1 VHDEQENHRNSL
13 DKRPAVK
20 ITIID
25 CAISNLRSVQKAFE
39 KVGVSAE
46 VSEDR
51 RVIEKAEKLVLPGV
65 GAFGQAM
72 ENLSKDGLD
81 ESIRRHAKDGKPL
94 IGICLGMQLLFSQS
108 EELGHHRG
116 LDLLKGKV
124 RRFPTTVKVPHV
136 GWNQARI
143 RKASPLLKGINGE
156 SYFYFV
162 HSYYLEPE
170 EDVTLTTTDYGIDF
184 PSAVQKDNIF
194 GIQFH
199 PEKSQEKGL
208 TILKNFAEL

>member
-1 VHDEQENHRNSL
+1 VRNEQENYRNSFNE
-13 DKRPAVK
+13 RPAVK
-20 ITIID
+20 ITIVD

-51 RVIEKAEKLVLPGV
+51 RVIERAEKLVLPGV

-72 ENLSKDGLD
+72 ENLSKDGLN
-81 ESIRRHAKDGKPL
+81 ESIRRHAKEGKPL
-94 IGICLGMQLLFSQS
+94 IGICLGMQLLFSES

-116 LDLLKGKV
+116 LDLLKGRV

-143 RKASPLLKGINGE
+143 RKPSPLLEGINGE

-170 EDVTLTTTDYGIDF
+170 EDVALTTTDYGIDF